1 MRKEMLK
8 VFEELEKKRRLLK
21 INGKLGFEWPR
32 PEIYDITSGVIP
44 SKVYTIWAFSN
55 VWKSKFAYAHTA
67 YFLKQGK
74 SVLFINL
81 EVVADECLRWIIQA
95 MDYMD
100 YKDYMNWN
108 CELEPYENLMI
119 RDDLYKLDDIV
130 KCIENESADI
140 VFIDF
145 VQNIDAWGGSLYE
158 QSAKIAK
165 TIQQTAIKTKKVIYS
180 LSQVSN
186 ETAKSINNWYNEITP
201 MKWWWEYYASSDVIL
216 VLSKERD
223 STQMTV
229 RIEKNKFWPKWEDLI
244 FDTDLWRNKF
254 TFLKR
259 SSNV

>member
-8 VFEELEKKRRLLK
+8 VFEEMERKRRLLK
-21 INGKLGFEWPR
+21 INWQLGFDWPR
-32 PEIYDITSGVIP
+32 KELYSQTSWVIP

-67 YFLKQGK
+67 YYLKAWK

-95 MDYMD
+95 MYWLD
-100 YKDYMNWN
+100 YKEYMNWN
-108 CELEPYENLMI
+108 CELEPYDNLMI

-130 KCIENESADI
+130 KCIEQEQYDI

-165 TIQQTAIKTKKVIYS
+165 TIQQTAIKTKSVIYS

-186 ETAKSINNWYNEITP
+186 ATAKDINYEINDITP
-201 MKWWWEYYASSDVIL
+201 LKGWWEYYASSDVIFIL
-216 VLSKERD
+216 NKQTD
-223 STQMTV
+223 WTMKIK
-229 RIEKNKFWPKWEDLI
+229 IEKNKFWPKWVDLI
-244 FDTDLWRNKF
+244 FNTDLSRNIF
-254 TFLKR
+254 TFKETFG
-259 SSNV
+259 NV